1 MRLPTGIFYKQGVRA
16 NVLFFDNKPAS
27 KEVQTKEIW
36 FYDYRTNIKHTLKER
51 PLKFEHLKDF
61 IKCYNPKN
69 PNTRKETWSE
79 KNPSGR
85 WRKYTY
91 KEIAKKDKSSLDI
104 FWLKEA
110 SSNSDNLPEPKELAK
125 DIYQSLQTA
134 NQNFKE
140 ALKYLG

>member
-1 MRLPTGIFYKQGVRA
+1 M
-16 NVLFFDNKPAS
+16 FFDNKSAG
-27 KEVQTKEIW
+27 KEIQTKEIW

-69 PNTRKETWSE
+69 PNKRKETWSA

-85 WRKYTY
+85 WGKYTY
-91 KEIAKKDKSSLDI
+91 EEIAKKDKYSLDI
-104 FWLKEA
+104 FWLKED
-110 SSNSDNLPEPKELAK
+110 SSDLDNLLEPKELAK

-134 NQNFKE
+134 KKKFKE
-140 ALKYLG
+140 VLKYL